1 MFKRFFIAL
10 LTLVCLFTFPAAV
23 FADATGVP
31 EPSDLPVISD
41 NDPAP
46 AASSEVRPMEVIEPD
61 QSADQ
66 PADPDDD
73 PDNNPDNNIDEPT
86 PLPDE
91 LEVWVFDPD
100 TNTNLRTKVV
110 PVSLS
115 LNGQPLVSDVPAMAT
130 QGRTLV
136 PVRVISES
144 LAAAVKWDKPTNTV
158 TITKDE
164 QEIIL
169 TIGSAT
175 ALVNGEETAIPG
187 DVSVGLVN
195 YAGAARTMVPVRFV
209 SENLAAEVNY
219 DQASRVVD
227 IIPPPEPEP
236 EPDDESSEDD
246 QTAEP
251 EPEPL
256 IPGIDE
262 NGRLIRRVVVDAG
275 HGGADP
281 GTSGGGHYEKTV
293 NLAVAQ
299 KTKTLLEAAGF
310 EVIAA
315 REGDDYVGLLERAA
329 LTTEQDAPVFVSI
342 HCNSAEKISTAS
354 GIETYAAPDDFED
367 SRLAALVQ
375 KQLIAA
381 TGAKDRG
388 VKESRLVV
396 LTHNLAPACLV
407 EIGFMSNQAEC
418 AKLWDPAYQQK
429 LATAITR
436 GVEAYFELRD
446 SEPPVEQPSRALP
459 IAGTSDLLPFTE

>member
-1 MFKRFFIAL
+1 MFKRFVFA
-10 LTLVCLFTFPAAV
+10 TLICLFMLPAAA
-23 FADATGVP
+23 FADASGLP

-41 NDPAP
+41 RPDDAVPPAP
-46 AASSEVRPMEVIEPD
+46 DEVRPMEVIEPD
-61 QSADQ
+61 KQ
-66 PADPDDD
+66 PEDTDTDT
-73 PDNNPDNNIDEPT
+73 DNNTDETDAP
-86 PLPDE
+86 PAQLPDE
-91 LEVWVFDPD
+91 LEVWVFDPE
-100 TNTNLRTKVV
+100 TSANLRTKVV
-110 PVSLS
+110 PVALS
-115 LNGQPLVSDVPAMAT
+115 LKGQPLASDVPAMAT

-136 PVRVISES
+136 PVRIISES
-144 LAAAVKWDKPTNTV
+144 LTAEVKWDKPTNTV
-158 TITKDE
+158 TITKEE
-164 QEIIL
+164 QEILL

-175 ALVNGEETAIPG
+175 ALVNGVETPIPG

-195 YAGAARTMVPVRFV
+195 YEGSARTMVPVRFV

-236 EPDDESSEDD
+236 DDENNEDD
-246 QTAEP
+246 QSTEP

-262 NGRLIRRVVVDAG
+262 NGRLIRRVVLDAG
-275 HGGADP
+275 HGGIDP
-281 GTSGGGHYEKTV
+281 GTSGGGHFEKTI

-299 KTKTLLEAAGF
+299 KTKNLLENAGF
-310 EVIAA
+310 EVVMA
-315 REGDDYVGLLERAA
+315 REGDDYVGLVERAV
-329 LTTEQDAPVFVSI
+329 LTTEQDAPVFISI
-342 HCNSAEKISTAS
+342 HCNSAERISTAS

-381 TGAKDRG
+381 TDAKDRG

-436 GVEAYFELRD
+436 GVEAYFELRA